1 MYKKYHRLNHITNHR
16 TGCRWV
22 PSVLRVASHVLSAA
36 ENQPPNNS
44 LINDKTEHPRLIK
57 HHRTVSL
64 PTGCPLFQ
72 EPLKIVHERTRS
84 APLTGDEVDRVTI
97 ERAARHSSCK
107 AVNGTET
114 ATKKPQWCRRAST
127 GTRLSKLS
135 PAHTKSMYYMHA
147 C

>member
-1 MYKKYHRLNHITNHR
+1 MFYVSLLMSST
-16 TGCRWV
+16 
-22 PSVLRVASHVLSAA
+22 A

-44 LINDKTEHPRLIK
+44 LTEQKEHPNRIIK

-84 APLTGDEVDRVTI
+84 APLTGDEVDRAFLEKATT
-97 ERAARHSSCK
+97 HSSCK
-107 AVNGTET
+107 TVNGID
-114 ATKKPQWCRRAST
+114 AFAKKSQWARRAST

-135 PAHTKSMYYMHA
+135 PAHSKSMYLHRLLTRIA
-147 C
+147 HFTNHFWCCHL